1 MTRTRWCQV
10 LTLAMATLA
19 AVTALSCMAPARAA
33 GQTVTVY
40 KTPTCGCCT
49 AWVEHLHTQ
58 GFRVTATDVS
68 PAHLTAI
75 KHEQGIPPRLH
86 SCHTGVVGPYVIE
99 GHVPGPIIVR
109 LLQERPAVA
118 GLAVPGMP
126 IGSPGMEGPNPQ
138 PYEVFSFDRE
148 GQVHVYEH
156 VVP

>member
-1 MTRTRWCQV
+1 MTRTRWSQV

-19 AVTALSCMAPARAA
+19 AVSTMSFLAPAIAA

-49 AWVEHLHTQ
+49 EWVGHLQTQ
-58 GFRVTATDVS
+58 GFSVTATDVS
-68 PAHLTAI
+68 TAQLTAV
-75 KHEQGIPPRLH
+75 KNEQGIPPRLR
-86 SCHTGVVGPYVIE
+86 SCHTGMVGNYVIE
-99 GHVPGPIIVR
+99 GHVPGSIIFR
-109 LLQERPAVA
+109 LLQEKPAVA

-138 PYEVFSFDRE
+138 PYEVFSFDRA
-148 GQVHVYEH
+148 GQVHVYER